1 MTKILHLSDLHF
13 GKHFLPGVSEVVLAQ
28 VETLSPDV
36 IVISGDFTQR
46 AKPQE
51 FEAALKFLQRL
62 PPLPR
67 VIVPGNH
74 DVPLYRFW
82 ERLLHPHALYQNYL
96 ADKLDTSLYVDDAVF
111 VGLDSTA
118 PYRAIKNGRL
128 SREQLAFCA
137 HTFAAVPE
145 DILRIV
151 VMHHHLVPAPT
162 FDRTWPMPQ
171 AKRTLEAF
179 TRMRVDV
186 VLAGHL
192 HRAYVGHSLDVYA
205 GENRDHGII
214 IVQCG
219 TTTSRRGRG
228 LEREKNSFNL
238 ITLSNTDIQVEHY
251 HYHERIA
258 IFEPVS
264 RHTFKRRRPA
274 GTNHNNRSKLN

>member
-13 GKHFLPGVSEVVLAQ
+13 GKHFLPSVGEVMQAQ
-28 VETLSPDV
+28 VETLSPD
-36 IVISGDFTQR
+36 IIAISGDFTHR
-46 AKPQE
+46 AKPAE
-51 FEAALKFLQRL
+51 FEAAREFLHRL

-74 DVPLYRFW
+74 DVPLYRIW
-82 ERLLHPHALYQNYL
+82 ERLLHPHALYRYYL
-96 ADKLDTSLYVDDAVF
+96 ADTLDSALYVDDAVF

-118 PYRAIKNGRL
+118 PFRAVKNGRL
-128 SREQLAFCA
+128 SRKQLTFCE

-145 DILRIV
+145 DKLRVV

-162 FDRTWPMPQ
+162 FQRTRPMPG
-171 AKRTLEAF
+171 AKRVLEAF

-238 ITLSNTDIQVEHY
+238 ITLSDTSILVVHY
-251 HYHERIA
+251 HYNEHIA

-264 RHTFKRRRPA
+264 RHEFKRRPRTDKQP
-274 GTNHNNRSKLN
+274 G

>member
-13 GKHFLPGVSEVVLAQ
+13 GKHFLPAVSQVVLAQ
-28 VETLSPDV
+28 IKALSPDV
-36 IVISGDFTQR
+36 IVISGDLTHR
-46 AKPQE
+46 AKPDE
-51 FEAALKFLQRL
+51 FAAAQQFLRCL
-62 PPLPR
+62 PPTPR
-67 VIVPGNH
+67 VVVPGNH
-74 DVPLYRFW
+74 DIPLYRIW
-82 ERLLHPHALYQNYL
+82 ERMLSPYALYQHYI
-96 ADKLDTSLYVDDAVF
+96 ADTLDSRLNVKDAII

-128 SREQLAFCA
+128 NRKQLQFCEQ
-137 HTFAAVPE
+137 TFTEASENQFKV
-145 DILRIV
+145 V

-162 FDRTWPMPQ
+162 FERTRPMPQ

-179 TRMRVDV
+179 TRMRVDL

-219 TTTSRRGRG
+219 TTTSCRGRG

-238 ITLSNTDIQVEHY
+238 ITLSATTILVEHY
-251 HYHERIA
+251 HYHEHDA
-258 IFEPVS
+258 VFEPVS
-264 RHTFKRRRPA
+264 QHSFKRWSSDSSI
-274 GTNHNNRSKLN
+274 TV

>member
-28 VETLSPDV
+28 VEMLSPNV
-36 IVISGDFTQR
+36 IVISGDFTHR
-46 AKPQE
+46 AKTQE
-51 FEAALKFLQRL
+51 FEAARKFLQRL

-82 ERLLHPHALYQNYL
+82 ERLWHPHALYLSYL
-96 ADKLDTSLYVDDAVF
+96 ADRLDTSLCVDDAIF

-118 PYRAIKNGRL
+118 PYQAIKNGRL

-137 HTFAAVPE
+137 HTFAAAP
-145 DILRIV
+145 DDMYRIV

-179 TRMRVDV
+179 TRMQVDI

-238 ITLSNTDIQVEHY
+238 ITLSDTNILVEHY
-251 HYHERIA
+251 HYHEQIT
-258 IFEPVS
+258 IFELVS
-264 RHTFKRRRPA
+264 QHAFKRRRPK
-274 GTNHNNRSKLN
+274 GTNHN

>member
-13 GKHFLPGVSEVVLAQ
+13 GKHFLPVVGEAVLAQ
-28 VETLSPDV
+28 AESLSPDI
-36 IVISGDFTQR
+36 IVISGDFTHR
-46 AKPQE
+46 AKPKE
-51 FEAALKFLQRL
+51 FEAAQKFLQRL
-62 PPLPR
+62 PPTPH
-67 VIVPGNH
+67 VFVPGNH

-82 ERLLHPHALYQNYL
+82 ERLLNPHMLYQNYI
-96 ADKLDTSLYVDDAVF
+96 ADSLDSTLSIDNGII

-118 PYRAIKNGRL
+118 PYSAIKNGRL
-128 SREQLAFCA
+128 SRRQLQFCKQAFTGA
-137 HTFAAVPE
+137 PAGLFKV
-145 DILRIV
+145 V

-162 FDRTWPMPQ
+162 FERTRPMPQ
-171 AKRTLEAF
+171 AKRALEAF

-219 TTTSRRGRG
+219 TTTSCRGRG

-238 ITLSNTDIQVEHY
+238 VTLTATDIQVEHY
-251 HYHERIA
+251 HYSEHNA
-258 IFEPVS
+258 AFGPVS
-264 RHTFKRRRPA
+264 QHVFRRQSGKNLTA
-274 GTNHNNRSKLN
+274 

>member
-1 MTKILHLSDLHF
+1 M
-13 GKHFLPGVSEVVLAQ
+13 LAQ
-28 VETLSPDV
+28 VALLSPDI
-36 IVISGDFTQR
+36 IVISGDFTHR
-46 AKPQE
+46 AKPAE
-51 FEAALKFLQRL
+51 FEAAREFLHRL

-67 VIVPGNH
+67 IIVPGNH
-74 DVPLYRFW
+74 DVPLYRIW
-82 ERLLHPHALYQNYL
+82 ERLLHPHALYRNYL
-96 ADKLDTSLYVDDAVF
+96 ADTLDTSLYADDAVF

-128 SREQLAFCA
+128 SRKQLAFCE
-137 HTFAAVPE
+137 HVFAAVPE
-145 DILRIV
+145 DKLRVV

-162 FDRTWPMPQ
+162 FRRTRPMPG

-179 TRMRVDV
+179 TRMRVDI

-219 TTTSRRGRG
+219 TTTSCRGRG

-238 ITLSNTDIQVEHY
+238 ITLSDSNILVVHY

-258 IFEPVS
+258 VFEPVS
-264 RHTFKRRRPA
+264 RHEFGRTPRITELAR
-274 GTNHNNRSKLN
+274 

>member
-13 GKHFLPGVSEVVLAQ
+13 GKHFLPSVGEVIQAQ
-28 VETLSPDV
+28 VEALSPDI
-36 IVISGDFTQR
+36 IVISGDFTHR
-46 AKPQE
+46 AKPAE
-51 FEAALKFLQRL
+51 FEAAREFLQRL
-62 PPLPR
+62 PPHPR
-67 VIVPGNH
+67 IIVPGNH
-74 DVPLYRFW
+74 DVPLYRVW

-96 ADKLDTSLYVDDAVF
+96 ADTLDSALHVDDAVF

-118 PYRAIKNGRL
+118 PFRAIKNGRL
-128 SREQLAFCA
+128 SRKQLAFCE
-137 HTFAAVPE
+137 HTFATVPE
-145 DILRIV
+145 DKLRVV

-162 FDRTWPMPQ
+162 FERTRPMPG
-171 AKRTLEAF
+171 AKRVLEAF

-238 ITLSNTDIQVEHY
+238 ITLSDTNILVVHY
-251 HYHERIA
+251 HYHEHIA

-264 RHTFKRRRPA
+264 RHEFKRRPRRDKQPA
-274 GTNHNNRSKLN
+274 